1 MCLVYIVNIIIC
13 VLLIWFLLYRDTSYV
28 VREKVLLELMFW
40 INIDFINFIND
51 FWMYIYWALGD
62 QSTSVQTIALKV
74 GILLFY

>member
-1 MCLVYIVNIIIC
+1 MV
-13 VLLIWFLLYRDTSYV
+13 
-28 VREKVLLELMFW
+28 W

-74 GILLFY
+74 CIFLFDKIVFY